1 MSNLNAASSDGTF
14 HGQRHGAA
22 DSVVGRRYG
31 THRARAGVLA
41 MALLM
46 GTHSANAGM
55 PVVDYLGILWKI
67 RQWIDDVKEYAEEAK
82 RWTQTEEHMK
92 QLEAI
97 FDPLRFSMDM
107 PPGAQLQQ
115 VDEDYLVEERC
126 GADPSKFGWKQLVG
140 KVSFGGGANWQAQQ
154 HQLCTSIQRTHNRR
168 FNETV
173 YFLTNTMDQAHKEM
187 QRNMDSREGS
197 DNSAGGVQATQ
208 SDTERLGN
216 ELNVMAQTWSTR
228 MQAYDATIASLQEQ
242 QRILAK
248 AALRGDPKKRLLG
261 DVVQIVTLE
270 KALKLK

>member
-1 MSNLNAASSDGTF
+1 MFSSNSAPSDRSCYCQPTVSGKWAA
-14 HGQRHGAA
+14 
-22 DSVVGRRYG
+22 GRRFASR
-31 THRARAGVLA
+31 RARIAALLIALA
-41 MALLM
+41 M
-46 GTHSANAGM
+46 GTNSANAGM

-67 RQWIDDVKEYAEEAK
+67 RQWIDDVQEYAVEAK

-115 VDEDYLVEERC
+115 VDEDYLVAERC

-140 KVSFGGGANWQAQQ
+140 KVSFGQGANWQAQQ

-173 YFLTNTMDQAHKEM
+173 YFLTNTMDQAYKEM
-187 QRNMDSREGS
+187 QRNMDSRKGS